1 MEKRIRQSVG
11 IDCSKDHLDC
21 SFGIMH
27 ASFDELIISNSKFKN
42 DPAGFKKLL
51 VWSKKIMNADCE
63 VIFLMEATG
72 VYHERAAL
80 FLFES
85 KNKVAVL
92 LPNKVKAFAGTLKVK
107 TVNDKECA
115 RIIALFGL
123 EKNVDLWLPPH
134 EVFNQM
140 RQLTRERDQL
150 LLEQTMKK
158 NQLHAEKSGAWP
170 NKGSI
175 KRTGQVL
182 TVLAKQIK
190 EIEKEIRELINSNV
204 FLKEKMKKLCSIKG
218 VGMITAAIVVAETN
232 GFNLIRNKSQ
242 LISYA
247 GLDVVEKQSGTSV
260 RGKTRI
266 SKKGNKYLRK
276 CLYFPAFTSIKYY
289 DHSKDLYKRIISKTG
304 LKMKAAVAVQ
314 RKILVLIYVLWK
326 KDQFF
331 NPDYHKIKKEEPHQD
346 AALHELA

>member
-27 ASFDELIISNSKFKN
+27 ASFDEVVISNSKFTN
-42 DPAGFKKLL
+42 NAAGLKKLL
-51 VWSKKIMNADCE
+51 LWSKKLMNTDCE
-63 VIFLMEATG
+63 VVFLMEATG

-80 FLFES
+80 FLYES

-115 RIIALFGL
+115 KIIALFGL
-123 EKNVDLWLPPH
+123 EKNVDPWSPPQ
-134 EVFNQM
+134 EVFNQI

-150 LLEQTMKK
+150 LLERTMKK

-170 NKGSI
+170 NSGSI
-175 KRTGQVL
+175 KRIEQVVKIL
-182 TVLAKQIK
+182 NKQIK
-190 EIEKEIRELINSNV
+190 EIETEIKDLINANP

-247 GLDVVEKQSGTSV
+247 GLDVIEKQSGTSV

-266 SKKGNKYLRK
+266 SKRGNKYLRK
-276 CLYFPAFTSIKYY
+276 CLYFPAFTSINHYEP
-289 DHSKDLYKRIISKTG
+289 SKNLYTRIISKTG
-304 LKMKAAVAVQ
+304 LKMKGAVAVQ

-331 NPDYHKIKKEEPHQD
+331 NPDYHKAKQEEPHQD

>member
-1 MEKRIRQSVG
+1 MRQSVG

-27 ASFDELIISNSKFKN
+27 ASFDEVILSNSKFTN
-42 DPAGFKKLL
+42 NAAGLKKLL
-51 VWSKKIMNADCE
+51 LWSKKLMNTDCE
-63 VIFLMEATG
+63 VVFLMEATG

-115 RIIALFGL
+115 KIIALFGL
-123 EKNVDLWLPPH
+123 EKNVDPWSPPQ
-134 EVFNQM
+134 EVFNQI

-150 LLEQTMKK
+150 LLERTMKK
-158 NQLHAEKSGAWP
+158 NQLHAEKVAWP
-170 NKGSI
+170 NSGSI
-175 KRTGQVL
+175 KRIEQQL
-182 TVLAKQIK
+182 KIMNKQIK
-190 EIEKEIRELINSNV
+190 EIETEIKDLINANPC
-204 FLKEKMKKLCSIKG
+204 LKEKMKKLCSIKG

-242 LISYA
+242 LVSYA
-247 GLDVVEKQSGTSV
+247 GLDVIEKQSGTSV

-266 SKKGNKYLRK
+266 SKRGNKYLRK
-276 CLYFPAFTSIKYY
+276 CLYFPAFTSINHYEP
-289 DHSKDLYKRIISKTG
+289 SKNLYTRIISKTG
-304 LKMKAAVAVQ
+304 LKMKGAVAVQ

-326 KDQFF
+326 KD
-331 NPDYHKIKKEEPHQD
+331 PV
-346 AALHELA
+346 L